1 MGSVI
6 PWAEA
11 GVGAV
16 ATQSFVN
23 VSYGPRGFELLKKG
37 LTAREV
43 VERLVSED
51 EGRDYRQLGVVD
63 ARGNAASYTG
73 SKCLEW
79 AGSKLEMDMLC
90 KATYLP
96 VKKLLRLWLRPMK
109 PL

>member
-1 MGSVI
+1 
-6 PWAEA
+6 
-11 GVGAV
+11 
-16 ATQSFVN
+16 
-23 VSYGPRGFELLKKG
+23 

-90 KATYLP
+90 NILAGEEVVEAMAEAYEAAVGSLAE
-96 VKKLLRLWLRPMK
+96 RLV
-109 PL
+109 